1 MAATI
6 VNFHFYTTMEANE
19 CFVAS
24 PVGVAAPNGMVG
36 NAGYPKYPFHLEG
49 KYSGAV
55 QAGYGQRAPFVGEGW
70 KSDG

>member
-36 NAGYPKYPFHLEG
+36 NAGYPKHPFHLEG
-49 KYSGAV
+49 K
-55 QAGYGQRAPFVGEGW
+55 
-70 KSDG
+70 